1 MHSASG
7 GGCATKLIELKLA
20 VLLLTNALSFFTW
33 SYVLLNL
40 SNLSNRMCCFSRVQL
55 SATLYTVARQAP
67 LSMGFSRQEYWRGL
81 PCPSPGDL
89 PNSGIEPASLMSP
102 TLAGRFFTTDT
113 TWEAHRWYYKQYA
126 LFLFQQNSVNC
137 CT

>member
-40 SNLSNRMCCFSRVQL
+40 SNRMCAALLQL
-55 SATLYTVARQAP
+55 
-67 LSMGFSRQEYWRGL
+67 
-81 PCPSPGDL
+81 C
-89 PNSGIEPASLMSP
+89 P
-102 TLAGRFFTTDT
+102 TLCNPMHYSPPGSSVHGILQARILGWVAIETVRSTKEASHEAAFLECSCTTSLVIDLR
-113 TWEAHRWYYKQYA
+113 HV
-126 LFLFQQNSVNC
+126 QNY
-137 CT
+137 

>member
-40 SNLSNRMCCFSRVQL
+40 SNRMCAALLQL
-55 SATLYTVARQAP
+55 CPTLCNPMHYSPPGSSVHGILQARILNWAAMP
-67 LSMGFSRQEYWRGL
+67 SSMGSSQ
-81 PCPSPGDL
+81 PGDR
-89 PNSGIEPASLMSP
+89 NRVSSVSC
-102 TLAGRFFTTDT
+102 TGRQV
-113 TWEAHRWYYKQYA
+113 HYH
-126 LFLFQQNSVNC
+126 
-137 CT
+137 